1 MQLEDI
7 VAVNDLF
14 APLYPY
20 VARQIAREYGRSDGA
35 VLELGPFAG
44 GISIELVYL
53 LPDLALTL
61 GDDFHG
67 LLPYFQEKVSKAGLD
82 SKISVSAINM
92 LRLPF
97 GEASFDLVVFRGAL
111 FFWKDSAQIVR
122 EMYRVLR
129 AGGLAMAGGG
139 FGAETPDSVIEPL
152 LDRSKFLNRR
162 LGKRVLSEEELVK
175 LMEQMGLSP
184 NTSIDRRHGL
194 WAAIRKPL

>member
-7 VAVNDLF
+7 VAVNELF

-20 VARQIAREYGRSDGA
+20 VALQIAREYGRSDGT

-44 GISIELVYL
+44 GISIELANL
-53 LPDLALTL
+53 LPGLSLTL
-61 GDDFHG
+61 GDDLPG
-67 LLPYFQEKVSKAGLD
+67 LLPYFQEKVSKSGQGG
-82 SKISVSAINM
+82 KISVSAINM

-97 GEASFDLVVFRGAL
+97 GDASFDLVVFRGAL
-111 FFWKDSAQIVR
+111 FFWEDSAQIVR

-152 LDRSKFLNRR
+152 LERAKDLNRR
-162 LGKRVLSEEELVK
+162 IGTRVLSEE
-175 LMEQMGLSP
+175 
-184 NTSIDRRHGL
+184 
-194 WAAIRKPL
+194 